1 MSMVKEETS
10 KHPHSKCRSKDFF
23 FFFLLLF
30 FVCVCIP
37 HQNGPRALSRICP
50 FCGDAAVYIPSIS
63 ISLSAR
69 VFCPCLFLFITRMD
83 EYTRKYT
90 RSCLLILSIRYF
102 RAGREKSMEEI
113 RVTNVRSAIPAGRRV
128 SRHQGVSRP
137 SSPLA
142 SRVRLFVFGVG
153 FGFRDCLPRI
163 IFPPIPS
170 ANRRDKSVGIILWLF
185 LRCVFGWEGSGGR
198 PCFCRFW
205 ILGMAQIL
213 VGIGSVSSQ
222 YGESSRRRC
231 GNVAYGTCVG
241 SLAHWQRG
249 YPGTCNLYNVAYQ
262 TWSVWFIN
270 SRFLSMDFETFL
282 NSLSSFLFV
291 FVGEVD
297 QWMKILHSLCFFF
310 SFVFCFFP
318 LLFKLSIGYYVC

>member
-1 MSMVKEETS
+1 MD
-10 KHPHSKCRSKDFF
+10 P
-23 FFFLLLF
+23 
-30 FVCVCIP
+30 
-37 HQNGPRALSRICP
+37 ALYP
-50 FCGDAAVYIPSIS
+50 EYVPLCGAVAVYIPSIS
-63 ISLSAR
+63 ISLSAP
-69 VFCPCLFLFITRMD
+69 VFFPCLFLSVTRMD

-90 RSCLLILSIRYF
+90 RFCLLILS
-102 RAGREKSMEEI
+102 
-113 RVTNVRSAIPAGRRV
+113 RSIISEPAGRKAWKK
-128 SRHQGVSRP
+128 SEWLMPGRP
-137 SSPLA
+137 SQLAAVFPATKGFPAPRLPSPAA
-142 SRVRLFVFGVG
+142 SVCLFSASASDSGIVFRGL
-153 FGFRDCLPRI
+153 FS
-163 IFPPIPS
+163 PPVPS
-170 ANRRDKSVGIILWLF
+170 TNRRDKSVDIILWLF

-291 FVGEVD
+291 FVAEVD
-297 QWMKILHSLCFFF
+297 QWMKILHSLCFYLFRF
-310 SFVFCFFP
+310 LFFP

>member
-1 MSMVKEETS
+1 
-10 KHPHSKCRSKDFF
+10 
-23 FFFLLLF
+23 
-30 FVCVCIP
+30 
-37 HQNGPRALSRICP
+37 
-50 FCGDAAVYIPSIS
+50 
-63 ISLSAR
+63 
-69 VFCPCLFLFITRMD
+69 
-83 EYTRKYT
+83 
-90 RSCLLILSIRYF
+90 
-102 RAGREKSMEEI
+102 MEEI
-113 RVTNVRSAIPAGRRV
+113 RVTNAGSAVPAGRRV

-170 ANRRDKSVGIILWLF
+170 TNRRDKSVDIILWLF

-282 NSLSSFLFV
+282 NSLLSFLFV
-291 FVGEVD
+291 FVAEVD
-297 QWMKILHSLCFFF
+297 QWMKILHFLCFFS

-318 LLFKLSIGYYVC
+318 FSLNYRSGTTFASRESEWFFTVILIRDENKFNPFLILYSVLAPPLHCLPLPPSLPPIPPLRSSPLFSLFSPSSSRLLRVLLLQSRLNILVLFLSYFIMPFLG

>member
-1 MSMVKEETS
+1 
-10 KHPHSKCRSKDFF
+10 
-23 FFFLLLF
+23 
-30 FVCVCIP
+30 
-37 HQNGPRALSRICP
+37 
-50 FCGDAAVYIPSIS
+50 
-63 ISLSAR
+63 
-69 VFCPCLFLFITRMD
+69 
-83 EYTRKYT
+83 
-90 RSCLLILSIRYF
+90 
-102 RAGREKSMEEI
+102 MEEI
-113 RVTNVRSAIPAGRRV
+113 RVTNAGSAIPAGRRV

-163 IFPPIPS
+163 ISPPIPS
-170 ANRRDKSVGIILWLF
+170 TNRRDKSVDIILWLF
-185 LRCVFGWEGSGGR
+185 LRCVVGWEGSGGR

-262 TWSVWFIN
+262 T
-270 SRFLSMDFETFL
+270 
-282 NSLSSFLFV
+282 
-291 FVGEVD
+291 
-297 QWMKILHSLCFFF
+297 
-310 SFVFCFFP
+310 
-318 LLFKLSIGYYVC
+318 